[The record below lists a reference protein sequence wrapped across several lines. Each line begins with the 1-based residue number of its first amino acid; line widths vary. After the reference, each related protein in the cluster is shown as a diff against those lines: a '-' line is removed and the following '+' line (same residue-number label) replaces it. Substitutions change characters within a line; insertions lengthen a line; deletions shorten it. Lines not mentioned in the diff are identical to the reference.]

1 MTQTRRRFPESFKC
15 EAVDQVL
22 AGAPLRHVAETQG
35 IAESLLGKWKASM
48 SSKVTMPFRATASSG
63 GEVLSYREQP
73 YSNLW
78 SLVSRI
84 LCALEKRNQALV
96 NGSDTK

>member
-22 AGAPLRHVAETQG
+22 AGTPLRHVAETQG
-35 IAESLLGKWKASM
+35 IAESLLGKWKASN
-48 SSKVTMPFRATASSG
+48 SKVTMPFRATASSG

-78 SLVSRI
+78 GLVSRI
-84 LCALEKRNQALV
+84 LCALEKRNQARV
-96 NGSDTK
+96 NGSDIK